1 MISNIITIIVA
12 LASSAGFWGLL
23 QYAFEQR
30 AKQRQTQIEE
40 LKDMIQN
47 IEGKLDI
54 NEELTV
60 AFTRARLNHL
70 CNKYL
75 QDGYIPKQ
83 DYVAFI
89 MLGESYV
96 KHHNS
101 EVALRFEQCRDLP
114 QE

>member
-1 MISNIITIIVA
+1 VISNIITIIVA
-12 LASSAGFWGLL
+12 IASSAGFWGLL
-23 QYAFEQR
+23 QYIFDQR
-30 AKQRQTQIEE
+30 AKQRQTQIED

-47 IEGKLDI
+47 VGEKLDI
-54 NEELTV
+54 NEEITV
-60 AFTRARLNHL
+60 SFARARLNNM

-75 QDGYIPKQ
+75 RDGYIPKE